1 MVPKLVAP
9 SYDNVEVDPH
19 LYDDDISETLN
30 DEQPPMDYTEFK
42 RTVVRHNAITTVV
55 LRLKR
60 VRLFR
65 ELQGTCQ
72 VVVCQLW
79 CLLARLQSII

>member
-1 MVPKLVAP
+1 MYVSVPDNIFVVELLQKGYF
-9 SYDNVEVDPH
+9 SYCGAGNSFRFAV
-19 LYDDDISETLN
+19 
-30 DEQPPMDYTEFK
+30 
-42 RTVVRHNAITTVV
+42 TTVV

-72 VVVCQLW
+72 VVVCQLSAFW
-79 CLLARLQSII
+79 RGYGMLYNRGL

>member
-1 MVPKLVAP
+1 MFLKEPLHVLTKQA
-9 SYDNVEVDPH
+9 
-19 LYDDDISETLN
+19 
-30 DEQPPMDYTEFK
+30 
-42 RTVVRHNAITTVV
+42 VVRRKAITTVV

-72 VVVCQLW
+72 VVVCQLSAFW
-79 CLLARLQSII
+79 HGYGMLYNRGL